1 MLPASLNDL
10 LDQAP
15 VSHAHTGQTLD
26 VQAALLRWAP
36 GLTAVA
42 HTNGAMIQW
51 ADYAAFGLAA
61 CTDLVRQ
68 AAEQFVTRTCC
79 NTLVNTAQGPYRA
92 LGVRLPGPA
101 NDELLICLVPPAA
114 LADMATEAEVATAVS
129 ASNAWAF
136 ARTRSA
142 AAELEVRVEQL
153 SFEQNTMR
161 YRYTESLADA
171 VEEHEQRLR
180 EQETARLEL
189 HRVHAHNQLIL
200 DSAGE
205 GIIGLDASGRI
216 TFANPAVRRMLLWST
231 DEIVGRQLEDLVRG
245 TQIAAGSQC
254 IAPWPVRQTLNAG
267 TTAHSV
273 DELFQ
278 RRDGTVAHVEY
289 VATPIQEDD
298 RIVGAVVTLQDVT
311 QRKVL
316 EGQLIQAQKLESIG
330 QLAAG
335 IAHEINTPTQFIGDN
350 LRFLKDAF
358 ADLTPLLATRGL
370 LHDVRSDLAACGS
383 EQPELSH
390 TSWSTDMDYLLCEVP
405 KAIDQ
410 SLEGVERVANIVR
423 SMKEFSHPDGNEKLP
438 VDINKALESTLTVC
452 RNEWKYCAEAILDL
466 DPNLPLVN
474 CLPGA
479 CNQVFLN
486 LMVNAAHAIVDRQNR
501 GDDTK
506 GVITVRT
513 RLEADWVEVHV
524 SDNGCGIPAS
534 IRDRIFDPFFTTKE
548 VGKGTGQGL
557 AIARSVVVDRH
568 GGELLLETN
577 AGRGT
582 TFVVRL
588 PRPVDR
594 A

>member
-370 LHDVRSDLAACGS
+370 LHDVRSDLSSCGS
-383 EQPELSH
+383 EQP
-390 TSWSTDMDYLLCEVP
+390 
-405 KAIDQ
+405 
-410 SLEGVERVANIVR
+410 
-423 SMKEFSHPDGNEKLP
+423 
-438 VDINKALESTLTVC
+438 
-452 RNEWKYCAEAILDL
+452 
-466 DPNLPLVN
+466 
-474 CLPGA
+474 
-479 CNQVFLN
+479 
-486 LMVNAAHAIVDRQNR
+486 
-501 GDDTK
+501 
-506 GVITVRT
+506 
-513 RLEADWVEVHV
+513 
-524 SDNGCGIPAS
+524 
-534 IRDRIFDPFFTTKE
+534 
-548 VGKGTGQGL
+548 
-557 AIARSVVVDRH
+557 
-568 GGELLLETN
+568 
-577 AGRGT
+577 
-582 TFVVRL
+582 
-588 PRPVDR
+588 
-594 A
+594 